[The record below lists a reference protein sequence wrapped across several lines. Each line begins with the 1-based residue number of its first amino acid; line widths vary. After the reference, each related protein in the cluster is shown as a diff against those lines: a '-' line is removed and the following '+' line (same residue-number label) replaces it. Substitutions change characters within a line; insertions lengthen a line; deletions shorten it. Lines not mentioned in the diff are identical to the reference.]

1 MEKNT
6 DSISW
11 LHGLEDY
18 FRFKQSNDIADSCSN
33 FLKVMYSENKAHTL
47 RNVMTE
53 SMPTELNE
61 TDIYNVLNFYSHS
74 ANSSDNMK
82 LDEISSAL
90 SLLYPDEMIF
100 KIINKYYREQH
111 NPLALQ
117 DAFSRGQVNSKIW
130 LVTELAKIKKD
141 FNMVF
146 FLAGWFGQLR
156 YFMDYAHITYDKIR
170 ILDIDPTACKVSDQI
185 FNVDKIG
192 NYQIK
197 SAEVDLNDM
206 SWLYRTGC
214 DYKLKNYTN
223 TAVVGE
229 KTIPDLIINTSAE
242 HFHEDWYHKFVNR
255 PLETDPIFVI
265 QTNNLHE
272 VEDHINSIHSMSEMK
287 KKFPMTRLLY
297 EGVLQLTGY
306 KRFMLIGRP

>member
-1 MEKNT
+1 
-6 DSISW
+6 
-11 LHGLEDY
+11 
-18 FRFKQSNDIADSCSN
+18 
-33 FLKVMYSENKAHTL
+33 
-47 RNVMTE
+47 
-53 SMPTELNE
+53 
-61 TDIYNVLNFYSHS
+61 
-74 ANSSDNMK
+74 

-90 SLLYPDEMIF
+90 SLLYPNELIF

-130 LVTELAKIKKD
+130 LVTELAKIKKE

-156 YFMDYAHITYDKIR
+156 YFMDYANITYDKIR

-214 DYKLKNYTN
+214 DYKLTNYTN

-229 KTIPDLIINTSAE
+229 KTIPDLVINTSAE

-265 QTNNLHE
+265 QSNNLHE

>member
-1 MEKNT
+1 
-6 DSISW
+6 
-11 LHGLEDY
+11 
-18 FRFKQSNDIADSCSN
+18 
-33 FLKVMYSENKAHTL
+33 
-47 RNVMTE
+47 
-53 SMPTELNE
+53 
-61 TDIYNVLNFYSHS
+61 
-74 ANSSDNMK
+74 
-82 LDEISSAL
+82 
-90 SLLYPDEMIF
+90 
-100 KIINKYYREQH
+100 
-111 NPLALQ
+111 
-117 DAFSRGQVNSKIW
+117 
-130 LVTELAKIKKD
+130 
-141 FNMVF
+141 MVF

-156 YFMDYAHITYDKIR
+156 YFMDYANITYDKIR

-185 FNVDKIG
+185 FNVDKIA

-223 TAVVGE
+223 TSIVGE
-229 KTIPDLIINTSAE
+229 KTIPDLVINTSAE

-265 QTNNLHE
+265 QSNNLHE